1 MKRKSMTMTR
11 KLLFLF
17 AFMPSA
23 LLAQHTIKGT
33 FTPPEEFN
41 FAFLYKVTAETSMYV
56 NNANVKE
63 DGSFEIK
70 LDSTVEAGT
79 YRIVYAQPQDQ
90 YNFDVL
96 YDGKE
101 DIVLEFDLEKGL
113 NFTTSNQNKLLA
125 SYNKS
130 MSMVGSSINNY
141 YSKNVKDEEGFK
153 SVFKILDDT
162 QKEFEK
168 ATVGSLANTFIKAG
182 KPYIPNGYED
192 ASTFSKNVK
201 DNYFKHIDFGN
212 QTLQNS
218 NFLIEATLNYVL
230 GFSNPKNGNNDFMDN
245 VDVVAKNTN
254 DEPKIQKILLE
265 ILWSQFA
272 QEENETV
279 ANHIASTYL
288 IELARKSND
297 DELSKKLTYF
307 KNASIGNIAP
317 DFEIEMTNNKGKTT
331 TKKLSELESANNY
344 LVFFWSTTCSH
355 CMEEIPKLKSYVKTI
370 GNDKL
375 KVIAIALDDDKYRW
389 KNMTYDYPDFFHV
402 YGEGKWD
409 NEIGNNYNV
418 TATPSYFLL
427 DENKEIIGKPYDF
440 EDFKIDFE
448 KLPSI
453 ANDTESAENAN
464 LLGSWTD
471 SREESQLNPN
481 GLVFRPSDFKKFP
494 PSRFRFKMEL
504 SKDGSCKYLYLHPTD
519 RHKMVSG
526 KWDYDAKTQTLK
538 IFDGGDK
545 IVKSYRVSKTD
556 KDLLLLSTI
565 E

>member
-1 MKRKSMTMTR
+1 MTR
-11 KLLFLF
+11 KLLFLL

-41 FAFLYKVTAETSMYV
+41 FAFLYKVTAETSIYV
-56 NNANVKE
+56 NNANIKE

-70 LDSTVEAGT
+70 LDSTAKAGT

-113 NFTTSNQNKLLA
+113 NFTASNQNKLLA

-153 SVFKILDDT
+153 NVFKILADT
-162 QKEFEK
+162 QNEFEK
-168 ATVGSLANTFIKAG
+168 ATEGTLANTFIKAG
-182 KPYIPNGYED
+182 SPYIPNEYED
-192 ASTFSKNVK
+192 VTTFSKNVK

-212 QTLQNS
+212 ETLQNS
-218 NFLIEATLNYVL
+218 NFLIEATLNYVF
-230 GFSNPKNGNNDFMDN
+230 GYSNTTSGNNDFIDN
-245 VDVVAKNTN
+245 VDTVAKVTK

-265 ILWSQFA
+265 ILWDQFV
-272 QEENETV
+272 QVENETV
-279 ANHIASTYL
+279 ANHIATTYL
-288 IELARKSND
+288 MQLAKNSKD

-307 KNASIGNIAP
+307 KNVSIGNTAP
-317 DFEIEMTNNKGKTT
+317 DFEIEITNNKGKTT
-331 TKKLSELESANNY
+331 TKKLSELENSNNY

-355 CMEEIPKLKSYVKTI
+355 CLEEIPKLKSHVKTI

-389 KNMTYDYPDFFHV
+389 KNMTYDYPDFLHV
-402 YGEGKWD
+402 FGEGKWD
-409 NEIGNNYNV
+409 NEIGNDYNV

-427 DENKEIIGKPYDF
+427 DENKKIIGKPYDF

-448 KLPSI
+448 KLPTD
-453 ANDTESAENAN
+453 ANDIKSIEGSN

-471 SREESQLNPN
+471 SREENQLNPN

-504 SKDGSCKYLYLHPTD
+504 NEDGSCKYLYLHPTD
-519 RHKMVSG
+519 RHRMVSG
-526 KWDYDAKTQTLK
+526 KWDYDTKTQTLK
-538 IFDGGDK
+538 ILDVNGK
-545 IVKSYRVSKTD
+545 IIKSYKVTKAD
-556 KDLLLLSTI
+556 KDLLLLRNA